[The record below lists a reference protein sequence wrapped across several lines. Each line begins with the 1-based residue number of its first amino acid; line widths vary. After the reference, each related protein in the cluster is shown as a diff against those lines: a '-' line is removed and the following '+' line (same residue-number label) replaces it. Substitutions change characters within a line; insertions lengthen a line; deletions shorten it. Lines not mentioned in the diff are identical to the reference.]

1 MIRSEVAVAPRP
13 SGGVAAGLI
22 GAGAVAGL
30 VGALLL
36 RRR

>member
-1 MIRSEVAVAPRP
+1 VIRSEVVVAPWP

-22 GAGAVAGL
+22 GVGAVAGL